1 MCSPDP
7 GEYARIPMRDRRD
20 TVEVQAKQ
28 FLIDHLWSGE
38 AHASERLIIEESVII
53 AVPTAKSL
61 CERAGRLCNAGS
73 EACGSRP
80 GMGCKSLQM
89 IRLATRN
96 SRNSLIRCSRNL
108 RAPAAS

>member
-1 MCSPDP
+1 MCSPGP

-53 AVPTAKSL
+53 AVPTAKASASVQAV
-61 CERAGRLCNAGS
+61 C
-73 EACGSRP
+73 
-80 GMGCKSLQM
+80 
-89 IRLATRN
+89 ATR
-96 SRNSLIRCSRNL
+96 
-108 RAPAAS
+108 AAKPAGPGRVWDANRSK